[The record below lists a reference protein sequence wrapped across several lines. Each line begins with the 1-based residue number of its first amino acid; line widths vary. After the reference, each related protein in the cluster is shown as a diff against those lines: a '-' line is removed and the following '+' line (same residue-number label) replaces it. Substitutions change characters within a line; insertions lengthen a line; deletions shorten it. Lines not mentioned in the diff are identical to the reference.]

1 MTIPEFTHITEQM
14 KAVTRRQ
21 KAKLLVVDD
30 EPDNL
35 DLLYRTFRRDF
46 HVLRASNGI
55 EALQVL
61 EEEGEVAVI
70 ISDQRM
76 PKMKGTEFLSRTVPE
91 FPNTMRI
98 ILTGFTDVED
108 LVEAINAGQVY
119 RYITKPWD
127 PAELQDVVAVAAE
140 TYATANNRIAE
151 LERSQNQTQ
160 LLGKLLTIFASD
172 TPLEETL
179 NQATAAIMPAL
190 GADACYLKIT
200 KSGDC
205 EDAIGESGSLNTAI
219 AIPENDPLI
228 AKVKESLAL
237 QLWLNSR
244 KTPPPEDISYYTE
257 NAIKQHLLLPL
268 TYRQEIL
275 ALLSLQW
282 LDVCT
287 LRESD
292 LNLLYLASQ
301 QIAFALISQKSC

>member
-1 MTIPEFTHITEQM
+1 MPDFTHITEQM
-14 KAVTRRQ
+14 NAVTRKQ

-46 HVLRASNGI
+46 QVLKAANGI
-55 EALQVL
+55 EALEVL
-61 EEEGEVAVI
+61 EKEGEVAVI

-91 FPNTMRI
+91 FPNTIRI

-127 PAELQDVVAVAAE
+127 PEELQDVVAVAAD
-140 TYATANNRIAE
+140 TYAITNNRLAE
-151 LERSQNQTQ
+151 LERSKNQTQ
-160 LLGKLLTIFASD
+160 LLGNLLHFFASD
-172 TPLEETL
+172 NSLPEILKESAEAVRL
-179 NQATAAIMPAL
+179 AL
-190 GADACYLKIT
+190 GADACYLKVT

-205 EDAIGESGSLNTAI
+205 QDVAGEGGSLKTAI
-219 AIPENDPLI
+219 AIPENDPLV
-228 AKVKESLAL
+228 AAAKESQSL
-237 QLWLNSR
+237 QLWVKSR
-244 KTPPPEDISYYTE
+244 KTPAPEGIDYYAETE
-257 NAIKQHLLLPL
+257 IKQHLVLPL
-268 TYRQEIL
+268 VSRQEIL

-282 LDVCT
+282 LDVCS
-287 LRESD
+287 LNEAD
-292 LNLLYLASQ
+292 LNLLHLASQ